1 MPEAASL
8 QSLQSVVTMKS
19 STWIRCWI
27 YAGSAAL
34 LALASALLGQSGGPR
49 VDETRLRRAVPEEW
63 LGYGRD
69 QAETHFSPLK
79 QIDASNVN
87 RLGVAFVS
95 GTEAPAGNLQATPLM
110 ADGVIYTS
118 LAWGVLIAADAR
130 TGKLKWRWDPD
141 IPQAG
146 EGRPSM
152 CCGAVNRGV
161 ALYDGKVYASLINGR
176 VVALNAETGK
186 LVWSVQSTDPSSD
199 LTITGAVRVVKGK
212 VIVGT
217 AGAEFAMRG
226 YFSAYDAETG
236 KMAWRFYTVPGDPSK
251 PFEHPE
257 LKAAAKTWTGEWW
270 KTGGGG
276 TVWDGMAYDADA
288 DLLYVGTGN
297 GGPWNPRYRS
307 PGGGDNLY
315 LCSILAVKPDTGRLV
330 WHYQTTPAEAWDFTS
345 TQNMILTDLT
355 VRGRKRKVI
364 MQAPKNGFFYVLDR
378 ITGELLSAEPYT
390 DVTWATGI
398 DAKTGRPIEAPGV
411 RYTEGS
417 TVISPGSAG
426 GHNWQPMAF
435 SPLTGLVYIPGSSNS
450 RVYNSTPDF
459 VPQKGKQVTGVEMN
473 SFAEGISPAGAK
485 ITTKGYFLKAWNPV
499 TQTAAWS
506 VPFSGGFTGGVLA
519 TAGNLVFAAS
529 DGRLSAFSADKG
541 DKLWEMAVAPGIA
554 TPMTYSLDGK
564 QYIAVLAGRGSAAA
578 PSRIYTFELGGTATL
593 PSAAPPT
600 TR

>member
-1 MPEAASL
+1 MRPPTRVSR
-8 QSLQSVVTMKS
+8 
-19 STWIRCWI
+19 WIP
-27 YAGSAAL
+27 AGSISL
-34 LALASALLGQSGGPR
+34 VWLACTLFGPLGFGQLGGRR
-49 VDETRLRRAVPEEW
+49 VDETRLRQPAAEEW

-79 QIDASNVN
+79 QIDSSNVK
-87 RLGVAFVS
+87 RLGLAFAVDA
-95 GTEAPAGNLQATPLM
+95 EAPAGNLQATPVM

-118 LAWGVLIAADAR
+118 LAWGVLVAADAR

-141 IPQAG
+141 IPRAG

-161 ALYDGKVYASLINGR
+161 AIYNGKVYASLINGR

-186 LVWSVQSTDPSSD
+186 LVWSVQSTDPSGD
-199 LTITGAVRVVKGK
+199 LTITGAVRIVKGK
-212 VIVGT
+212 LIVGT

-226 YFSAYDAETG
+226 YFSAYNAETG

-257 LKAAAKTWTGEWW
+257 LQAAAKTWTGQWW

-276 TVWDGMAYDADA
+276 TVWDGMAYDPDA

-297 GGPWNPRYRS
+297 GGPWNPKYRS

-315 LCSILAVKPDTGRLV
+315 LCSILAVKPETGRLV

-345 TQNMILTDLT
+345 TQNMILADLT
-355 VRGRKRKVI
+355 LRGRRRKVI

-390 DVTWATGI
+390 EVTWATGI

-411 RYTEGS
+411 RYTES
-417 TVISPGSAG
+417 SAVISPGSAG

-485 ITTKGYFLKAWNPV
+485 ITTNGYFLKAWNPV
-499 TQTAAWS
+499 AQTAAWS
-506 VPFSGGFTGGVLA
+506 VPFSGSFTGGVLA
-519 TAGNLVFAAS
+519 TAGNLVLAAS

-541 DKLWEMAVAPGIA
+541 EKLWETALAPGIA

-564 QYIAVLAGRGSAAA
+564 QYIAVLAGRGSAEA
-578 PSRIYTFELGGTATL
+578 PGRIYAFELDGRAAL
-593 PSAAPPT
+593 PPPGSSA
-600 TR
+600 R